1 MNDYLNDK
9 IFLRELDEM
18 SEKEQYIRI
27 IVLDQNEYELE
38 EIQGYV
44 TSGGTLSI
52 NGDSS
57 VRRTCTLNMI
67 ADDKYRNIMETS
79 NLLSINKRIKIF
91 IGYANR
97 TAKYQEEEIIWF
109 PLGIFIIISPNISRG
124 TNGVSISLSLQDKR
138 CLLNGSRGGIIPAY
152 CIFDKVDEVTPSG
165 DIETKKI
172 PIYQIIQEVVN
183 HFGNIPLEKI
193 IIKDIDTIAKE
204 VLRWNSSS
212 KKLCVNY
219 STNQV
224 SIVDN
229 DTELLDTWE
238 KVFYEGDD
246 IGFHYTDF
254 YYDEELTANQGDNVC
269 TILDK
274 IKNKLGNYEYFFDT
288 QGYFH
293 FQEKKNYHNTTK
305 ASAQNLEQIQYNT
318 TPSTVYSAYNFDN
331 SNLIVSYQNTP
342 QYDMVKNDFI
352 IWGKRKTAD
361 DKEIPIRY
369 HLCLDKK
376 PKLRSTCTFVKWV
389 YNEPIQNGTEILY
402 NSQIL
407 IKPPIEV
414 LNHKS
419 RPNPGYPGMI
429 YHSIEE
435 DDYSYWSGGQK
446 TGAYQILGSYTEN
459 EERYYNAWLSTKSGI
474 ENTTPKEKQE
484 EELKKAFEDL
494 KKSCPNLEE
503 VIARKSNTFQIYKD
517 VKIKDWRTE
526 LYIQGCL
533 SERYATDSNYYYT
546 ELVNE
551 WTKIYD
557 VIKGKFKEK
566 SIEQCSNIDYFL
578 DFVEKGE
585 AYNNISVS
593 AIGRMTKV
601 VSDDK
606 IDCIFEHIIED
617 YVFCYTAEEIKWCQ
631 DRGQKYLNVSSLLD
645 KDKNN
650 LIEINTILGGT
661 LNSAYNLMK
670 DLIYEY
676 TNYNESITLQCLPIY
691 YLEPNMIITVE
702 DKESLISGE
711 YVINSMTIPM
721 DLGGTMSITAKRVIQ
736 RR

>member
-67 ADDKYRNIMETS
+67 ADDKYRNVMETS

-91 IGYANR
+91 TGYANR
-97 TAKYQEEEIIWF
+97 TTKYQEEEIIWF
-109 PLGIFIIISPNISRG
+109 PLGIFIIINPNISRG
-124 TNGVSISLSLQDKR
+124 TNGVSISLSLQDKM
-138 CLLNGSRGGIIPAY
+138 CLLNGSRGGILPAY
-152 CIFDKVDEVTPSG
+152 CVFDKVDEVTPSG

-204 VLRWNSSS
+204 VLRWNNSS
-212 KKLCVNY
+212 KKLCVND

-224 SIVDN
+224 MIVDN
-229 DTELLDTWE
+229 DAELLDTWE
-238 KVFYEGDD
+238 KIFYEGDD
-246 IGFHYTDF
+246 IGFHYTNF

-293 FQEKKNYHNTTK
+293 FQEKKNYYNTTK
-305 ASAQNLEQIQYNT
+305 ASTQNLEQIQYNT

-352 IWGKRKTAD
+352 VWGKRKTAA
-361 DKEIPIRY
+361 DKEVPIRY
-369 HLCLDKK
+369 HLTLDKK
-376 PKLRSTCTFVKWV
+376 PPLRKTCDFVQWDYTQLVDKDK
-389 YNEPIQNGTEILY
+389 EIY
-402 NSQIL
+402 ETTTL
-407 IKPPIEV
+407 IKPPIEI
-414 LNHKS
+414 NTNS
-419 RPNPGYPGMI
+419 DRPSQGYPGMI
-429 YHSIEE
+429 YHTKDLDE
-435 DDYSYWSGGQK
+435 YSYWEDNSWK
-446 TGAYQILGSYTEN
+446 TIDKDNNDTN
-459 EERYYNAWLSTKSGI
+459 
-474 ENTTPKEKQE
+474 
-484 EELKKAFEDL
+484 LK
-494 KKSCPNLEE
+494 
-503 VIARKSNTFQIYKD
+503 IYKD
-517 VKIKDWRTE
+517 IAIKDWRTE

-546 ELVNE
+546 ELINE

-557 VIKGKFKEK
+557 IIKGRFKEK

-578 DFVEKGE
+578 DFIEKGQ

-593 AIGRMTKV
+593 TIGRMTKV

-606 IDCIFEHIIED
+606 VNCIFEPIIED
-617 YVFCYTAEEIKWCQ
+617 YVFCYTVEEIKWCQ

-702 DKESLISGE
+702 DEESLISGE

>member
-67 ADDKYRNIMETS
+67 ADDKYRNVMETS

-97 TAKYQEEEIIWF
+97 TAKYQEEKIIWF
-109 PLGIFIIISPNISRG
+109 PLGIFIIINPNISRG
-124 TNGVSISLSLQDKR
+124 TNGVSISLSLQDKM
-138 CLLNGSRGGIIPAY
+138 CLLNGSRGGILPAY
-152 CIFDKVDEVTPSG
+152 CIFDKVDEITPSG

-193 IIKDIDTIAKE
+193 IIKDIDAIAKE
-204 VLRWNSSS
+204 VLRWNNSS

-224 SIVDN
+224 MIVDN
-229 DTELLDTWE
+229 DAELLDTWE
-238 KVFYEGDD
+238 KIFYEGDD
-246 IGFHYTDF
+246 IGFHYTNF

-293 FQEKKNYHNTTK
+293 FQEKKNYYNTTK
-305 ASAQNLEQIQYNT
+305 ASTQNLEQIQYNT

-352 IWGKRKTAD
+352 VWGKRKTAA
-361 DKEIPIRY
+361 DKEVPIRY
-369 HLCLDKK
+369 HLTLDKK
-376 PKLRSTCTFVKWV
+376 PPLRKTCDFVQWDYTQLIDKDKEV
-389 YNEPIQNGTEILY
+389 YETTT
-402 NSQIL
+402 L
-407 IKPPIEV
+407 IKPPIEIDT
-414 LNHKS
+414 NNN
-419 RPNPGYPGMI
+419 RPSQGYPGMI
-429 YHSIEE
+429 YHAKDLDE
-435 DDYSYWSGGQK
+435 YSYWEDNSWK
-446 TGAYQILGSYTEN
+446 TIDKDNNDTN
-459 EERYYNAWLSTKSGI
+459 
-474 ENTTPKEKQE
+474 
-484 EELKKAFEDL
+484 LK
-494 KKSCPNLEE
+494 
-503 VIARKSNTFQIYKD
+503 IYKD
-517 VKIKDWRTE
+517 IAIKDWRTE

-578 DFVEKGE
+578 DFIEKGQ

-593 AIGRMTKV
+593 TIGRMTKV

-606 IDCIFEHIIED
+606 VNCIFEPIIED
-617 YVFCYTAEEIKWCQ
+617 YIFCYTAEEIKWCQ

-645 KDKNN
+645 KNKNN

-702 DKESLISGE
+702 DEESLISGE

>member
-67 ADDKYRNIMETS
+67 ADDKYRNVMETS

-97 TAKYQEEEIIWF
+97 TTKYQEEEIIWF
-109 PLGIFIIISPNISRG
+109 PLGIFIIINPNISRG
-124 TNGVSISLSLQDKR
+124 TNGVSISLSLQDKM

-204 VLRWNSSS
+204 VLRWNNSS

-293 FQEKKNYHNTTK
+293 FQEKKNYYNTTK

-376 PKLRSTCTFVKWV
+376 PKPRSTCTFVKWV

-402 NSQIL
+402 NSQTL

-446 TGAYQILGSYTEN
+446 TGTYQILGSYTEN
-459 EERYYNAWLSTKSGI
+459 EERYYNSWLTTKSGI
-474 ENTTPKEKQE
+474 ENNVPKEKQE
-484 EELKKAFEDL
+484 EALKNALEDL

-578 DFVEKGE
+578 DFIEKGE

-606 IDCIFEHIIED
+606 INCIFEPIIED

>member
-18 SEKEQYIRI
+18 PEKEQYIRI

-67 ADDKYRNIMETS
+67 ADDKYRNVMETS

-109 PLGIFIIISPNISRG
+109 PLGIFIIINPNISRG
-124 TNGVSISLSLQDKR
+124 TNGVSISLSLQDKM

-204 VLRWNSSS
+204 VLRWNNSS

-224 SIVDN
+224 MIADN
-229 DTELLDTWE
+229 DAELLDTWE
-238 KVFYEGDD
+238 KIFYEGDD

-293 FQEKKNYHNTTK
+293 FQEKKNYYNTTK

-318 TPSTVYSAYNFDN
+318 TPSTVYSTYNFDN

-352 IWGKRKTAD
+352 IWGKRKTAE
-361 DKEIPIRY
+361 DKEVPIRY
-369 HLCLDKK
+369 HLTLDKK
-376 PKLRSTCTFVKWV
+376 PPLRKTCNFVQWDYTQLVDKDK
-389 YNEPIQNGTEILY
+389 EIY
-402 NSQIL
+402 ETTTL
-407 IKPPIEV
+407 IKPPIEIST
-414 LNHKS
+414 NSS
-419 RPNPGYPGMI
+419 RPSQGYPGMI
-429 YHSIEE
+429 YHTKDLDE
-435 DDYSYWSGGQK
+435 YSYWEDNSWK
-446 TGAYQILGSYTEN
+446 TIDKDNNDTN
-459 EERYYNAWLSTKSGI
+459 
-474 ENTTPKEKQE
+474 
-484 EELKKAFEDL
+484 LK
-494 KKSCPNLEE
+494 
-503 VIARKSNTFQIYKD
+503 IYKD
-517 VKIKDWRTE
+517 IAIKDWRTE

-578 DFVEKGE
+578 DFIEKGE

-593 AIGRMTKV
+593 TIGRMTKV

-606 IDCIFEHIIED
+606 VNCIFEPIIED